1 MAVAVFLSRSSGWY
15 AVCYTVRSDI
25 AAGERRTRVAVGAE
39 TASGGWGRLQRG
51 NDGGTAPIFYEAA
64 IRGSFTVAVDDDGGG
79 GASIVVQGVPS
90 LHRAYKPLL
99 LSASAPTWL
108 RLLCHPRLLQPS
120 RTNYSEMDQITS
132 IILDKENIPPDTHM
146 NDIHVG
152 IGAATIDTGTN
163 YSKMDQT
170 TPVILDNEN
179 IPPDAH
185 GNHNHVGI
193 GTTTTTGSALSVA
206 NDIAN
211 DKMDKRN
218 AQQRKQRAEMTDE
231 QREES
236 KRRHREYQR
245 QYRA

>member
-79 GASIVVQGVPS
+79 GASIVVQG
-90 LHRAYKPLL
+90 
-99 LSASAPTWL
+99 
-108 RLLCHPRLLQPS
+108 
-120 RTNYSEMDQITS
+120 TNYSEMDQITS

-206 NDIAN
+206 NGKDHLDIAN